1 MKSIIKNKATLALI
15 FSIGA
20 IANNAS
26 AENAANLTVNIG
38 NIQSEMGQILISVCT
53 KEQFM
58 KSACSYSTRVSAQ
71 SAQEGPIV
79 FKDIAQGVYAV
90 QMFHDLDSD
99 NKLKSG
105 AFGIPKEPW
114 GMSNDAKGKFG
125 PPKFEDAA
133 INVNGAT
140 EITINLDGGE

>member
-1 MKSIIKNKATLALI
+1 MKTSKFKSIIIASVISVLGASNIAHAQTSNTLRI
-15 FSIGA
+15 
-20 IANNAS
+20 N
-26 AENAANLTVNIG
+26 VG
-38 NIQSEMGQILISVCT
+38 NIQTTDGQILLSVCT
-53 KEQFM
+53 KDQFM
-58 KSACSYSTRVSAQ
+58 KTKCAYMARASAQ
-71 SAQEGPIV
+71 DAQDQAIV
-79 FKDIAQGVYAV
+79 LQNIESGTYAV
-90 QMFHDLDSD
+90 QLFHDLDND

-133 INVNGAT
+133 IEINGEK